1 MDASE
6 LVAALESDPQAL
18 AAARRLLLSDALLT
32 LPDLVAENSRQ
43 IAENSRQIA
52 ENSLQIAENT
62 RAIAENTRAI
72 AENTR
77 AIAELR
83 EEIAELREE
92 IAELRVAVTENT
104 RAIAELRDGLAEN
117 GRQLLLVA
125 DGLSNL
131 SGEVAGL
138 RLELAYSAHPYGYFG
153 SLVKR
158 ARVVTS
164 AELADLLGDGVDAGR
179 ITQAE
184 ARDVALADLI
194 VSGRQDGRLTYL
206 VIEVSRTIRPWD
218 VQRASR
224 RAELLSRLGDSAR
237 GVVAGDHVTD
247 TATDEAEAVGIA
259 VVIDGRHAA

>member
-52 ENSLQIAENT
+52 ENSLQ
-62 RAIAENTRAI
+62 IAENTRAI